1 MVGFFKR
8 NNEKTISLKENTEKT
23 EKQQT
28 PQASQAPQAAQPTQ
42 PANPPKV
49 EVTTSKSEP
58 AGNNTILVIGG
69 GPSGLEAARGASE
82 LGFPVILVE
91 KNGFL
96 GGKPIEANYALLA
109 PDFRSAV
116 DVMAEM
122 IQPVQRDS
130 NIETHLFSR
139 VTNVTGEVGNFIVE
153 ISNDQGEKKT
163 VSAGAVIV
171 ATGFN
176 HFDPANATQHW
187 GYYELDDV
195 ITLPD
200 AEAMLKQHKFVK
212 PSNGKEP
219 ERVCFIQCVGSRD
232 RQLGNQWC
240 SKVCCGIACKQ
251 AIEVRKLL
259 PNARVYVF
267 YIDLRAYGFW
277 EDELYWKAQE
287 DYKVNF
293 IKGVM
298 TEVIRR
304 GDRLVVKGEDTTM
317 GRPMEVPMDVVV
329 LSNGMEPSD
338 GTKEMSKILDIP
350 VESHGYIATK
360 QFGLNTVET
369 ERPGIYAC
377 GAALGPADLKDSI
390 SSGGAAAMKAAAS
403 LRKLTL
409 QVATH

>member
-1 MVGFFKR
+1 MVGLFKK
-8 NNEKTISLKENTEKT
+8 NNNKNISLKEEEVPKATNDSKPPVVTNTA
-23 EKQQT
+23 
-28 PQASQAPQAAQPTQ
+28 PASAAPEPS
-42 PANPPKV
+42 ANK
-49 EVTTSKSEP
+49 
-58 AGNNTILVIGG
+58 TILVIGG
-69 GPSGLEAARGASE
+69 GPAGLEAARGASE
-82 LGFPVILVE
+82 LGYPVVLVE
-91 KNGFL
+91 KNAFL

-109 PDFRSAV
+109 PDFRNAV

-130 NIETHLFSR
+130 NIKIYLTSR
-139 VTNVTGEVGNFIVE
+139 VTNVTGEVGNFSIE
-153 ISNDQGEKKT
+153 ISNDEGNKSSI
-163 VSAGAVIV
+163 SAGAVVV

-212 PSNGKEP
+212 PSNGEAP

-287 DYKVNF
+287 EHKVNF

-298 TEVIRR
+298 TEVIKK
-304 GDRLVVKGEDTTM
+304 GDRLMVKGEDTTM
-317 GRPMEVPMDVVV
+317 GRPMEIPMDVVV

-338 GTKEMSKILDIP
+338 GTKEMSKLLELP

-403 LRKLTL
+403 LRKLSF

>member
-1 MVGFFKR
+1 M
-8 NNEKTISLKENTEKT
+8 
-23 EKQQT
+23 
-28 PQASQAPQAAQPTQ
+28 
-42 PANPPKV
+42 
-49 EVTTSKSEP
+49 
-58 AGNNTILVIGG
+58 
-69 GPSGLEAARGASE
+69 
-82 LGFPVILVE
+82 LVE
-91 KNGFL
+91 KNQFL

-109 PDFRSAV
+109 PDFRNAV

-130 NIETHLFSR
+130 NIISYLSSR
-139 VTNVTGEVGNFIVE
+139 VTNVTGEVGNFSVE
-153 ISNDQGEKKT
+153 ITNDEGTKSSI
-163 VSAGAVIV
+163 SAGAVIV

-219 ERVCFIQCVGSRD
+219 DRVCFIQCVGSRD

-338 GTKEMSKILDIP
+338 GTKEMSKLLELP

-403 LRKLTL
+403 IRKLTF

>member
-1 MVGFFKR
+1 MVGLFKK
-8 NNEKTISLKENTEKT
+8 NNQKDTSEQQPMAANEVVKTNPINAQTVNTTGEPSANKT
-23 EKQQT
+23 
-28 PQASQAPQAAQPTQ
+28 
-42 PANPPKV
+42 V
-49 EVTTSKSEP
+49 
-58 AGNNTILVIGG
+58 LVIGG
-69 GPSGLEAARGASE
+69 GPSGLEAARGVSE
-82 LGFPVILVE
+82 LGFPVVLVE

-109 PDFRSAV
+109 PDFRNAV
-116 DVMAEM
+116 DVMQEM
-122 IQPVQRDS
+122 IHPVVNDK
-130 NIETHLFSR
+130 NIKTFLYSK
-139 VTNVTGEVGNFIVE
+139 VTNVTGEVGNFSVE
-153 ISNDQGEKKT
+153 ISNDEGMKSNVK
-163 VSAGAVIV
+163 AGAVIV

-298 TEVIRR
+298 TEVIRK

-338 GTKEMSKILDIP
+338 GTKEMSKLLELP

-360 QFGLNTVET
+360 QIGLNTVET

-390 SSGGAAAMKAAAS
+390 SSGGAAAMKAVSS
-403 LRKLTL
+403 LRKI
-409 QVATH
+409 QVSQVVMH

>member
-1 MVGFFKR
+1 MVGLFKK
-8 NNEKTISLKENTEKT
+8 NNPKDTSEQQPIATNETMKTNSVNTT
-23 EKQQT
+23 T
-28 PQASQAPQAAQPTQ
+28 V
-42 PANPPKV
+42 N
-49 EVTTSKSEP
+49 TTSELSANK
-58 AGNNTILVIGG
+58 TVLVIGG
-69 GPSGLEAARGASE
+69 GPSGLEAARGVSE
-82 LGFPVILVE
+82 LGFPVVLVE

-109 PDFRSAV
+109 PDFRNAV
-116 DVMAEM
+116 DVMQEM
-122 IQPVQRDS
+122 IHPVVNDK
-130 NIETHLFSR
+130 NIKTFLYSK
-139 VTNVTGEVGNFIVE
+139 VTNVTGEVGNFSVE
-153 ISNDQGEKKT
+153 ISNDEGMKSNVK
-163 VSAGAVIV
+163 AGAVIV

-298 TEVIRR
+298 TEVIRK

-338 GTKEMSKILDIP
+338 GTKEMSKLLELP

-390 SSGGAAAMKAAAS
+390 SSGGAAAMKAVS
-403 LRKLTL
+403 FLRKL
-409 QVATH
+409 QVSQVVIH

>member
-1 MVGFFKR
+1 MVGLFKK
-8 NNEKTISLKENTEKT
+8 NDNKKISLKEEPKNTEEPIKT
-23 EKQQT
+23 N
-28 PQASQAPQAAQPTQ
+28 PSPNPTNNI
-42 PANPPKV
+42 A
-49 EVTTSKSEP
+49 TTSSVESS
-58 AGNNTILVIGG
+58 GNRTILVIGG

-82 LGFPVILVE
+82 LGFPVVLVE
-91 KNGFL
+91 KNAFL

-109 PDFRSAV
+109 PDFRNAV

-130 NIETHLFSR
+130 NIQLHLLSR
-139 VTNVTGEVGNFIVE
+139 VTNVTGNVGNFTVE
-153 ISNDQGEKKT
+153 ISNDEGEKHN

-298 TEVIRR
+298 TEVIKR

-317 GRPMEVPMDVVV
+317 GRPMEVPMDVVI

-338 GTKEMSKILDIP
+338 GTKEMSKLLDIP

-403 LRKLTL
+403 LRKLTI